1 MKALIKSLI
10 PTSIR
15 QSMVADIYRSFRGR
29 SREDSPQPNYSTS
42 TSSTSVAS
50 SNTVSSSVASET
62 SAKEESE
69 AEMEEFEVD
78 VRPRHLQA
86 WIDEGKGFQVLDIR
100 EPFELQQGHLP
111 DSIFIPMNDVPNE
124 FHHLSA
130 RKPIVVVCAAGMRSW
145 SVAQYLRNQGLD
157 DVWSLENGW
166 AAWSEHG
173 HVSPFRGRYAVGTK
187 VSVSAAFIDELADKP
202 TTQYGYI
209 HCCSRSD
216 DGDTSYDVQFWT
228 SDGVAIAKS
237 IPETEVQPFV
247 PTI

>member
-15 QSMVADIYRSFRGR
+15 QSAAADLYRSMRGR
-29 SREDSPQPNYSTS
+29 ANTSYDETVQTQASTVH
-42 TSSTSVAS
+42 TQGAE
-50 SNTVSSSVASET
+50 SSSPEY
-62 SAKEESE
+62 EESE
-69 AEMEEFEVD
+69 PEMEEFEVD

-86 WIDEGKGFQVLDIR
+86 WLDEGKGFQVLDIR

-111 DSIFIPMNDVPNE
+111 NSIFIPMNDVPNE
-124 FHHLSA
+124 FHHLNT

-187 VSVSAAFIDELADKP
+187 VSVSAAFVDELDDKP

-209 HCCSRSD
+209 HCCSRN
-216 DGDTSYDVQFWT
+216 DGGDIVYDVQFWT
-228 SDGVAIAKS
+228 TDGAAVVQS